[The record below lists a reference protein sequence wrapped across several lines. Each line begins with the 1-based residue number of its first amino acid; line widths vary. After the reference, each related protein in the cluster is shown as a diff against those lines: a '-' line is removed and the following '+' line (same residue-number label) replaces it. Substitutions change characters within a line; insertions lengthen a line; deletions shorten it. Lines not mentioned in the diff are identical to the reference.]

1 MKMDSVTFHVT
12 GIPAPKGSFTRM
24 PNGAMLPAGTAASR
38 KKGADWRNDIR
49 RTALETMG
57 ERLPS
62 RGPIRL
68 MCEFQLPYPVS
79 SIRKYQMGWWPH
91 IKQPDVDKLLR
102 MLFDALTGI
111 VWADDSQIAFVN
123 CNKVYAWNDRPGAHI
138 IVDFLDDEFM
148 QDLGIRQRNVTNVLD
163 SL

>member
-1 MKMDSVTFHVT
+1 MESITFHVA
-12 GIPAPKGSFTRM
+12 GIPMPKGSTTRM
-24 PNGAMLPAGTAASR
+24 PNGAMLPSGTDASR
-38 KKGADWRNDIR
+38 KRMANWRTDIR
-49 RTALETMG
+49 HAALEAMG
-57 ERLPS
+57 ETDPS

-79 SIRKYQMGWWPH
+79 SIRKYQLGWWPH

-102 MLFDALTGI
+102 MLLDALTGI
-111 VWADDSQIAFVN
+111 VWADDSQACFVT

-138 IVDFLDDEFM
+138 IIDFLTDEYM
-148 QDLGIRQRNVTNVLD
+148 QELGIRQRNVANVLD